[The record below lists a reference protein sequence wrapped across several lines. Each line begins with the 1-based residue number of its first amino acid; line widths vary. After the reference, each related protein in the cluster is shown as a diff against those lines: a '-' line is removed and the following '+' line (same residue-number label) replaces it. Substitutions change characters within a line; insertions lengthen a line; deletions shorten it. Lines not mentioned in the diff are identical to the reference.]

1 MQTPTTPSESPAATH
16 SWWGVWALALSAFIF
31 NTTEFVPVALLGA
44 IGDSLH
50 MAPTDVGLMLTIYA
64 WTVALTSLPL
74 TLLTRKV
81 ERRRLLVAVFALFIA
96 SHVVTGVAWNFPL
109 LVIGRL
115 GIAGAHA
122 VFWSI
127 SIALA
132 VRLAPPDKKS
142 RALGLIA
149 TGTAIAMVAGIPLGR
164 VIGETLGW
172 RMTFLAIAATAVVPL
187 LMLRFTLPEL
197 PSQRTGSLAS
207 VPALLRNPALI
218 LLYAI
223 TILVVSAHF
232 TSYTYIEPFVRHVNH
247 ASENRIT
254 YILVLFGAAGIP
266 AAVCFNRL
274 FPARPAQFLLG
285 SIVATSTCLLILF
298 PSALTIVT
306 LSAHTVAWGG
316 AIICFGLAMQAWVL
330 KLAPDATDLA
340 MSIYSALYNVGIGGG
355 ALLGNHIANDFGLP
369 WIGTFGGLL
378 GGLGAALCWLA
389 LRLHARRAAA
399 VADAA
404 AASGSARA
412 ASHPATPAAD

>member
-1 MQTPTTPSESPAATH
+1 MQTPSTPSESPAATP
-16 SWWGVWALALSAFIF
+16 SWTGVWALALSAFIF

-44 IGDSLH
+44 IGGSLEI
-50 MAPTDVGLMLTIYA
+50 APTDVGLMLTIYA

-81 ERRRLLVAVFALFIA
+81 ERRRLLVWVFALFIA
-96 SHVVTGVAWNFPL
+96 SHVVTGVAWNFPV

-115 GIAGAHA
+115 GIAAAHA

-172 RMTFLAIAATAVVPL
+172 RMTFLAIAATALVPL
-187 LMLRFTLPEL
+187 LMLRYTLPEL

-207 VPALLRNPALI
+207 VPVLLRNPALI

-223 TILVVSAHF
+223 TILIVSAHF
-232 TSYTYIEPFVRHVNH
+232 TSYTYIEPFVRDVNH

-274 FPARPAQFLLG
+274 FPARPAHFLLA
-285 SIVATSTCLLILF
+285 SIVATSMCLLILF

-306 LSAHTVAWGG
+306 LSVHTVAWGG

-389 LRLHARRAAA
+389 LRLHARHAA
-399 VADAA
+399 VAAA
-404 AASGSARA
+404 TSAAPA

>member
-1 MQTPTTPSESPAATH
+1 
-16 SWWGVWALALSAFIF
+16 
-31 NTTEFVPVALLGA
+31 
-44 IGDSLH
+44 
-50 MAPTDVGLMLTIYA
+50 
-64 WTVALTSLPL
+64 
-74 TLLTRKV
+74 
-81 ERRRLLVAVFALFIA
+81 
-96 SHVVTGVAWNFPL
+96 
-109 LVIGRL
+109 
-115 GIAGAHA
+115 
-122 VFWSI
+122 
-127 SIALA
+127 
-132 VRLAPPDKKS
+132 
-142 RALGLIA
+142 
-149 TGTAIAMVAGIPLGR
+149 
-164 VIGETLGW
+164 
-172 RMTFLAIAATAVVPL
+172 
-187 LMLRFTLPEL
+187 MLRYTLPEL

-207 VPALLRNPALI
+207 VPVLLRNPALI

-232 TSYTYIEPFVRHVNH
+232 TSYTYIEPFVRDVNH

-274 FPARPAQFLLG
+274 FPARPAHFLLA

-306 LSAHTVAWGG
+306 LSVHTVAWGG

-389 LRLHARRAAA
+389 LRLHARHAATAAA
-399 VADAA
+399 TAA
-404 AASGSARA
+404 APA